1 MPQLYLLSAD
11 EARALPMAFCER
23 RFPARVRRAE
33 KMPPDTAALC
43 LAAGA
48 LIAGVLHLHEDA
60 LRAGQYGKPCAPGV
74 FFSLSHSGGYALL
87 AAAESDVGADLER
100 VRPAPERVAARVFT
114 PDEQRWLA
122 GSTDYDTRFFT
133 LWTLKEALLKA
144 CGRGLTLPLQSLDV
158 LPLLRG
164 QSVQTPDGAFFGS
177 TQQFDGYC
185 LAVCTHAS
193 DPSAAPQRLTS
204 ADILHACGFSRQT
217 TESL

>member
-1 MPQLYLLSAD
+1 MTQLYLLPAE
-11 EARALPMAFCER
+11 EARALPAAFCAR
-23 RFPARVRRAE
+23 WFPARVCRAE

-114 PDEQRWLA
+114 PDEQRWL
-122 GSTDYDTRFFT
+122 GNGEDYDARFFT
-133 LWTLKEALLKA
+133 LWTLKEALLKT

-193 DPSAAPQRLTS
+193 DPPAAPQRLTS

>member
-1 MPQLYLLSAD
+1 MTQLYLLPAE
-11 EARALPMAFCER
+11 EARALPAAFCAR
-23 RFPARVRRAE
+23 WFPARVRRAE
-33 KMPPDTAALC
+33 KMPPDAAALC

-114 PDEQRWLA
+114 PDEQRWL
-122 GSTDYDTRFFT
+122 GNGEDYDARFFT
-133 LWTLKEALLKA
+133 LWTLKEALLKT

-185 LAVCTHAS
+185 LAVCTRTPGA
-193 DPSAAPQRLTS
+193 PTAPQRLTS
-204 ADILHACGFSRQT
+204 ADILRACGFSWQT

>member
-1 MPQLYLLSAD
+1 MTQLYLLRAE
-11 EARALPMAFCER
+11 EARALPAAFCAR
-23 RFPARVRRAE
+23 WFPARVRRAG

-87 AAAESDVGADLER
+87 AAAESDVGADLEW

-114 PDEQRWLA
+114 PDEQCWLA
-122 GSTDYDTRFFT
+122 DSTDYDTRFFT
-133 LWTLKEALLKA
+133 LWTLKEALLKT

-164 QSVQTPDGAFFGS
+164 QSVQTPEGAFFGS

-185 LAVCTHAS
+185 LAVCTRTPGA
-193 DPSAAPQRLTS
+193 PTAPQRLTS
-204 ADILHACGFSRQT
+204 ADILCACGFSRQT

>member
-33 KMPPDTAALC
+33 KMPPDAAARC

-48 LIAGVLHLHEDA
+48 LTAGVLRLREDA
-60 LRAGQYGKPCAPGV
+60 LRAGPYGKPEAPGV
-74 FFSLSHSGGYALL
+74 FFSLSHSGDYALL
-87 AAAESDVGADLER
+87 AVSDSDVGADLEQI
-100 VRPAPERVAARVFT
+100 RPAPERVAARVFT
-114 PDEQRWLA
+114 PDEQCWLA
-122 GSTDYDTRFFT
+122 DGTDYDTRFFT
-133 LWTLKEALLKA
+133 LWTLKESLLKA

-185 LAVCTHAS
+185 LAVCTRTPGA
-193 DPSAAPQRLTS
+193 PTAPQRLTS
-204 ADILHACGFSRQT
+204 ADILRACGFFRQT

>member
-1 MPQLYLLSAD
+1 MTQLYLLPAE
-11 EARALPMAFCER
+11 EARALPAAFCAR
-23 RFPARVRRAE
+23 WFPARVRRAG

-87 AAAESDVGADLER
+87 AVSDADVGADLER
-100 VRPAPERVAARVFT
+100 LRPAPMRTAGRVFA
-114 PDEQRWLA
+114 PEELDWLA
-122 GSTDYDTRFFT
+122 AGEDGDARFFT

-144 CGRGLTLPLQSLDV
+144 AGCGLTQPLREVNV

-164 QSVQTPDGAFFGS
+164 QAAATPEGAFFGH
-177 TQQFDGYC
+177 TQLFDGYC
-185 LAVCTHAS
+185 LSVCTR
-193 DPSAAPQRLTS
+193 SAAPLSAPRRLTA
-204 ADILHACGFSRQT
+204 ADILRKTITGGS
-217 TESL
+217 E

>member
-1 MPQLYLLSAD
+1 MTQLYLLPAE
-11 EARALPMAFCER
+11 EARALPAAFCAR
-23 RFPARVRRAE
+23 WFPARVRRAE
-33 KMPPDTAALC
+33 KMPPDAAARC

-48 LIAGVLHLHEDA
+48 LTAGVLRLREDA
-60 LRAGQYGKPCAPGV
+60 LRAGPYGKPEAPGV

-87 AAAESDVGADLER
+87 AVSDSDVGADLEQI
-100 VRPAPERVAARVFT
+100 RPAPERVAARVFT

-122 GSTDYDTRFFT
+122 DGEDYSARFFT
-133 LWTLKEALLKA
+133 LWTLKESLLKA

-193 DPSAAPQRLTS
+193 DPPAVPQRLTS
-204 ADILHACGFSRQT
+204 ADILRACGFSRQT

>member
-1 MPQLYLLSAD
+1 MTQLYLLSAD
-11 EARALPMAFCER
+11 EVRALPMAFCER

-33 KMPPDTAALC
+33 KMPPDAAARC

-48 LIAGVLHLHEDA
+48 LTAGVLRLREDA
-60 LRAGQYGKPCAPGV
+60 LRAGPYGKPEAPGV

-87 AAAESDVGADLER
+87 AVSDSDVGADLEQI
-100 VRPAPERVAARVFT
+100 RPAPERVAARVFT
-114 PDEQRWLA
+114 PDEQHWLA
-122 GSTDYDTRFFT
+122 DGTDYDTRFFT

-144 CGRGLTLPLQSLDV
+144 CGCGLTLPLQSLDV

-185 LAVCTHAS
+185 LAVCTRTS

-204 ADILHACGFSRQT
+204 SDILRACGFSRQT

>member
-33 KMPPDTAALC
+33 KMPPDTAAHC